1 MEAADS
7 DEQSPE
13 VRTPRKMD
21 WRDLTE
27 AVCVLAAIM
36 FLIGVVFLAIYIYKI
51 IKQTVSDAGAVES
64 SEEEVSGRE
73 YEGTS
78 ETEQTSPVRLLS
90 SEVGGSSVPS
100 EVESPPRVVGG
111 ASVPCINVI
120 FRNVPPYLR
129 CTQCELGRMPKSE
142 VPKAQSS
149 QVPQSQDAPKASTS
163 SYSEAK
169 KVPKSENPSSRTP
182 ISPFAP
188 TSANA
193 PQEEEKVVQTVKS
206 ESNQASGSSY
216 APSSAST
223 LPKEAKEVQTAKSQ
237 SNQAPMSSRTAT
249 AISVPESETRGAVS
263 ASNESRA

>member
-7 DEQSPE
+7 NEQPPE
-13 VRTPRKMD
+13 VRSPRKMD

-64 SEEEVSGRE
+64 SEEETSVQE
-73 YEGTS
+73 YDDTTN
-78 ETEQTSPVRLLS
+78 TEQTSPVRLLS
-90 SEVGGSSVPS
+90 SEM
-100 EVESPPRVVGG
+100 ESPPRVVGG
-111 ASVPCINVI
+111 TNVPCINVI

-149 QVPQSQDAPKASTS
+149 QVPQSHNVPKASIS

-169 KVPKSENPSSRTP
+169 EVPKSENPSSLTP
-182 ISPFAP
+182 LSPYAP

-193 PQEEEKVVQTVKS
+193 PHKEEKVMQTAKS
-206 ESNQASGSSY
+206 ESNQAPASSH

-237 SNQAPMSSRTAT
+237 SNQAPMSSRAAT
-249 AISVPESETRGAVS
+249 AISVPESVTRGAVS
-263 ASNESRA
+263 GSNESRA